1 MKKSSTHIWE
11 VAHMLE
17 VKHLRAGYSGIPV
30 VHDVSFSLKS
40 GSILGLIGSNGSGK
54 STTLKAVT
62 GLIKPMGGE
71 IIYEGVSIAG
81 IEPHKLV
88 EKGIAMVPEGRHL
101 FGKLSVQDNL
111 LMGAYLIR
119 DKELQ
124 HKRLQQIYE
133 MFPRVE
139 ERLRQTAETLSGG
152 EQQMVAIARGLMSE
166 PRLLILDEPSLGLA
180 PNLVADIFK
189 FVREIKDL
197 GITII
202 LVEQN
207 VNETLDL
214 ADYIYVIQNGETV
227 IEGDAEAMK
236 SNPEIRRAYLG
247 L

>member
-1 MKKSSTHIWE
+1 
-11 VAHMLE
+11 MLLKVE
-17 VKHLRAGYSGIPV
+17 HLKAGYSGVPV
-30 VHDVSFSLKS
+30 VHDVSFSCDA
-40 GSILGLIGSNGSGK
+40 GSVIGLIGSNGSGK

-71 IIYEGVSIAG
+71 ILFDGKSITGTA
-81 IEPHKLV
+81 PHKLV
-88 EKGIAMVPEGRHL
+88 QMGIAMVPEGRHL

-111 LMGAYLIR
+111 LMGAYR
-119 DKELQ
+119 NKDKEKKQ
-124 HKRLQQIYE
+124 QRLKQIYQ

-139 ERLRQTAETLSGG
+139 ERLKQAAETLSGG

-180 PNLVADIFK
+180 PNLVADIFEFIK
-189 FVREIKDL
+189 EIKDR
-197 GITII
+197 GFTII

-207 VNETLDL
+207 VNETMEI

-227 IEGDAEAMK
+227 IEGKTEEMK
-236 SNPEIRRAYLG
+236 ENPEIQKAYLG

>member
-1 MKKSSTHIWE
+1 
-11 VAHMLE
+11 MLE
-17 VKHLRAGYSGIPV
+17 VKHLRAGYSGVPV
-30 VHDVSFSLKS
+30 VHDVSFSLKA

-54 STTLKAVT
+54 STTLKTVT

-71 IIYEGVSIAG
+71 ILYEGASIVG
-81 IEPHKLV
+81 IQPHKLV
-88 EKGIAMVPEGRHL
+88 ERGIAMVPEGRHL

-119 DKELQ
+119 DKEAQ
-124 HKRLQQIYE
+124 HKRLKQIYE
-133 MFPRVE
+133 MFPRVG
-139 ERLRQTAETLSGG
+139 ERLRQRAETLSGG

-180 PNLVADIFK
+180 PNLVSDIFT
-189 FVREIKDL
+189 FVREIKEL
-197 GITII
+197 GITIV

-227 IEGDAEAMK
+227 IEGDAKEMK
-236 SNPEIRRAYLG
+236 SNPEIRKAYLG